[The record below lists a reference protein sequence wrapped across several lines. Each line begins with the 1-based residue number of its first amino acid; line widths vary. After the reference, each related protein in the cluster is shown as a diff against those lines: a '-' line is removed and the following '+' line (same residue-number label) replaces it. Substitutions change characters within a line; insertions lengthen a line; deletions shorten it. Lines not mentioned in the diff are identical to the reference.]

1 MVSIPSIYC
10 KIEDGGSY
18 CFNHITFYIHIV
30 YCGTPSLQAGEFC
43 PALGQKPLQLEVLE
57 GGIDAG

>member
-1 MVSIPSIYC
+1 MVGPIALTTLHSIY
-10 KIEDGGSY
+10 IY
-18 CFNHITFYIHIV
+18 IV
-30 YCGTPSLQAGEFC
+30 YCGTPWLQAGEFC